1 MAKKQTFE
9 EPEDDVPGWVM
20 TFSDVITLLMT
31 FFILLLTFAT
41 NQPETFDRMQVAVF
55 GGGGASGFA
64 SKAEGMEKDAL
75 LMRERSRAGR
85 MSQDGSEI
93 PPEHNEQV
101 LASIDKG
108 VAGLEDNEL
117 REVFNSHSI
126 KIPWKRLLD
135 AKGNLSS
142 EGQQRMKMF
151 ALQLKRLP
159 LEFTVFVDQSEAV
172 RKGLQLVNHLI
183 QKERIVSST
192 VGIGVSPL
200 FAESLGPTIVI
211 RMREVDNG

>member
-108 VAGLEDNEL
+108 VAGLEDKEL

-151 ALQLKRLP
+151 AIQLKRLP
-159 LEFTVFVDQSEAV
+159 LEFKVFVDQGDAV
-172 RKGLQLVNHLI
+172 PKGLQLINHLV

-200 FAESLGPTIVI
+200 FAESLGPTIVM
-211 RMREVDNG
+211 RMREVDDG